1 MYFYSLSF
9 TMMSTIQNDSCDYF
23 LSLLMPNTFII
34 ELLRLS
40 SLMFDSAQVLEL
52 TSCPSP
58 VDGFGRCERS
68 FFPNSLRLFF

>member
-1 MYFYSLSF
+1 
-9 TMMSTIQNDSCDYF
+9 MMSTIQNDSCDYF

-52 TSCPSP
+52 TSFCQYINT
-58 VDGFGRCERS
+58 GT
-68 FFPNSLRLFF
+68 